1 MTAIQ
6 LITMDVLP
14 HVLSRVVLKI
24 VAAMDGSSHGLILLV
39 QQRVE
44 MVLSEVQS
52 NVMIV
57 IQ

>member
-6 LITMDVLP
+6 LITMDALP

-24 VAAMDGSSHGLILLV
+24 VAAMDGFNHGLILRV

-44 MVLSEVQS
+44 MVF
-52 NVMIV
+52 
-57 IQ
+57 